1 MINLHESM
9 GPEPGSSS
17 RPLDLQSDA
26 YLLPNTLGTTALR
39 GLVSSHLFNCV
50 NMVSVTLAS
59 RYVTSAS
66 RYQIDPRCTSEL

>member
-1 MINLHESM
+1 MINRHESM

-26 YLLPNTLGTTALR
+26 YLLLDTLPTALR

-50 NMVSVTLAS
+50 GMVSVTSAS